1 MTGESKSGM
10 SCSEFEALLAEA
22 LDGTL
27 SEPVRQRF
35 QAHRS
40 ACALCGPAFAEAES
54 GRRWLRQLQEVEPP
68 ANLLHN
74 ILVATVGAEVIHPA
88 PARETWRDKLQA
100 WAPRLVRPV
109 LQPRF
114 VMSFGMAFFSL
125 TLLLNITGVKVSDLR
140 YVDLRP
146 SAIVRNYYETQGRL
160 VKYYENIRFVY
171 ELESRVQQLKR
182 ATAPAAE
189 TPPPRKENRH
199 DRSGEPDPKQYQ
211 NYSREEGTVILARHA
226 GHGLRH
232 ELASTAR
239 RLS

>member
-1 MTGESKSGM
+1 M
-10 SCSEFEALLAEA
+10 SCGEFEALLAEA

-27 SEPVRQRF
+27 SGPLEERF
-35 QAHRS
+35 QTHRS
-40 ACALCGPAFAEAES
+40 QCALCGPAFAEAAS

-68 ANLLHN
+68 ANLAHN

-88 PARETWRDKLQA
+88 PARETWRDKLSA
-100 WAPRLVRPV
+100 WAPRLVRPA

-125 TLLLNITGVKVSDLR
+125 TLLLNITGVKLSDLR
-140 YVDLRP
+140 HVDLRP
-146 SAIVRNYYETQGRL
+146 SAIARTYYETEGRL

-182 ATAPAAE
+182 ATAPSVEAPA
-189 TPPPRKENRH
+189 PRKEKNRH
-199 DRSGEPDPKQYQ
+199 DQSGEPDQKQYQ
-211 NYSREEGTVILARHA
+211 NYSREEGAATLARHA